1 MAKPLI
7 GGRRSTIEIV
17 YDILSVC
24 QRGGANKTAIMYR
37 SNLSYDQLLRYLALL
52 SEQEFLRRNAAGR
65 FEVTEKGTLALGQVA
80 GAMRILRDMQE
91 GEGSDGDGSPNGY
104 RAAVNNS

>member
-52 SEQEFLRRNAAGR
+52 SDQEFLRRNASGH
-65 FEVTEKGTLALGQVA
+65 FEVTEKGVVALGQVA
-80 GAMRILRDMQE
+80 GAMRILRDLQE
-91 GEGSDGDGSPNGY
+91 GGDGDEDGY
-104 RAAVNNS
+104 AGGFRPAVNHT

>member
-1 MAKPLI
+1 MARPLI

-17 YDILSVC
+17 FDILTVC

-52 SEQEFLRRNAAGR
+52 SEQEFLRRNDAGH
-65 FEVTEKGTLALGQVA
+65 FEVTEKGEQALGQVA
-80 GAMRILRDMQE
+80 GAMRILRDLQE
-91 GEGSDGDGSPNGY
+91 GDSDDIAFPKGLHPV
-104 RAAVNNS
+104 VNHG